1 MLKMKY
7 LSYLD
12 CFLQALIAIQYNCS
26 YSPDRADI
34 LWALGRLLDCPQIKA
49 RAGKWFIEMP
59 KPVASDIKN
68 RFIGFLFF

>member
-7 LSYLD
+7 LLCLD
-12 CFLQALIAIQYNCS
+12 CFLQAFLAIQYNNS

-34 LWALGRLLDCPQIKA
+34 LWALGRLLHCPQIKA

-59 KPVASDIKN
+59 MPVASDS
-68 RFIGFLFF
+68 